1 MAIELWE
8 IVHPRELKVG
18 DVILSADYDHP
29 IVWREV
35 DANTLASF
43 PGHYRLNRLRRYS
56 GPSPEL
62 MARAFELMAHDLVDR
77 GSIEDGEKL
86 EDAVRQVCRDYL
98 AMAELNCLA
107 VLAPTRTAGET
118 K

>member
-43 PGHYRLNRLRRYS
+43 PDHYRLNRLRRYA
-56 GPSPEL
+56 GPSPEVL
-62 MARAFELMAHDLVDR
+62 MRALENLAWKLCADR
-77 GSIEDGEKL
+77 KTVAGW
-86 EDAVRQVCRDYL
+86 DAFVGRRNQTGRS
-98 AMAELNCLA
+98 
-107 VLAPTRTAGET
+107 GH
-118 K
+118 